1 MTQIDYLIINDMT
14 KLGSL
19 VVGKKN
25 QITIM
30 GILNISPE
38 SFYKK
43 SIKST
48 KSEISKYLCDME
60 ENGANIIDIGG
71 MSTAPYLKTIVSE
84 KIESERITKTIKI
97 IQNLSNIPISVD
109 TCRASVAKD
118 ALELGIDVI
127 NDISGL
133 KYDKNMPKIVEKY
146 NPSLIL
152 CSYSK
157 KLVKGNSI
165 SVTKQLLNQSIKIAK
180 NAQISKDKIV
190 VDPAIG
196 FFRRSSDV
204 KNNLPYTK
212 ITSDWAQRDIEIIK
226 KLKTHVFE
234 LGLVPIIPL
243 SGIDSGIFD
252 NAKEIGLEKHIPKI
266 EKFLRTK
273 IQTISDARI
282 LDKDLRKLMRDRK
295 IVSVNHGPNMIHDIL
310 DSLELKH

>member
-1 MTQIDYLIINDMT
+1 MT
-14 KLGSL
+14 KLGNL
-19 VVGKKN
+19 VVGRKN
-25 QITIM
+25 KITIM

-48 KSEISKYLCDME
+48 KSEISKYLLDME
-60 ENGANIIDIGG
+60 ENGANIIDLGG

-84 KIESERITKTIKI
+84 KSESERITKTIKI

-133 KYDKNMPKIVEKY
+133 KYDVNMPKIIEKY

-152 CSYSK
+152 CPYSK
-157 KLVKGNSI
+157 NTVKGNPI
-165 SVTKQLLNQSIKIAK
+165 SETKKLLNESIKIAL
-180 NAQISKDKIV
+180 NAHISKEKIV

-204 KNNLPYTK
+204 KNKLPYTK
-212 ITSDWAQRDIEIIK
+212 IISNWAERDIEIIK
-226 KLKTHVFE
+226 KLKLLKTNFPILISISNKSFLGKLLGKDDPTDRNTETAIAEMFSIINGASIIRTHNPKVTSDVIKFTE
-234 LGLVPIIPL
+234 LLTKKSKKGL
-243 SGIDSGIFD
+243 
-252 NAKEIGLEKHIPKI
+252 
-266 EKFLRTK
+266 
-273 IQTISDARI
+273 
-282 LDKDLRKLMRDRK
+282 
-295 IVSVNHGPNMIHDIL
+295 
-310 DSLELKH
+310 

>member
-1 MTQIDYLIINDMT
+1 
-14 KLGSL
+14 
-19 VVGKKN
+19 
-25 QITIM
+25 
-30 GILNISPE
+30 
-38 SFYKK
+38 
-43 SIKST
+43 
-48 KSEISKYLCDME
+48 ME

-165 SVTKQLLNQSIKIAK
+165 PVTKQLLNQSIKIAK

-226 KLKTHVFE
+226 KLKLLKSTFPILVSISNKSFLGKLLGKEDPSERNTGTAIAEMLSIINGASIIRTH
-234 LGLVPIIPL
+234 
-243 SGIDSGIFD
+243 
-252 NAKEIGLEKHIPKI
+252 NPKI
-266 EKFLRTK
+266 TSDVIKMTKFFTQKSKKGL
-273 IQTISDARI
+273 
-282 LDKDLRKLMRDRK
+282 
-295 IVSVNHGPNMIHDIL
+295 
-310 DSLELKH
+310 

>member
-1 MTQIDYLIINDMT
+1 
-14 KLGSL
+14 
-19 VVGKKN
+19 
-25 QITIM
+25 
-30 GILNISPE
+30 
-38 SFYKK
+38 
-43 SIKST
+43 
-48 KSEISKYLCDME
+48 ME

-226 KLKTHVFE
+226 KLKLLKSTFPILVSISNKSFLGKLLGKEDPSERNTGTAIAEMLSIINGASIIRTH
-234 LGLVPIIPL
+234 
-243 SGIDSGIFD
+243 
-252 NAKEIGLEKHIPKI
+252 NPKI
-266 EKFLRTK
+266 TSDVIKMTK
-273 IQTISDARI
+273 YLTQKSKKG
-282 LDKDLRKLMRDRK
+282 L
-295 IVSVNHGPNMIHDIL
+295 
-310 DSLELKH
+310 

>member
-1 MTQIDYLIINDMT
+1 MT
-14 KLGSL
+14 KLGNL

-25 QITIM
+25 EITIM

-48 KSEISKYLCDME
+48 KSEISKYLLDME
-60 ENGANIIDIGG
+60 ENGANIIDVGG

-84 KIESERITKTIKI
+84 KTESERITKTIKI

-133 KYDKNMPKIVEKY
+133 KYDPNMPKIIEKY
-146 NPSLIL
+146 SPSIIL

-157 KLVKGNSI
+157 RLVKGNLI
-165 SVTKQLLNQSIKIAK
+165 SATKKLLNESVKIAE

-190 VDPAIG
+190 VDPSIG

-212 ITSDWAQRDIEIIK
+212 IKSDWAKRDVEIIK
-226 KLKTHVFE
+226 KLKLLKTNFPILISISNKSFIGKLLGKENPADRNTGTAIAEMLSIINGASIIRTHNPQITSDVIK
-234 LGLVPIIPL
+234 LTKSLTKKSKKGL
-243 SGIDSGIFD
+243 
-252 NAKEIGLEKHIPKI
+252 
-266 EKFLRTK
+266 
-273 IQTISDARI
+273 
-282 LDKDLRKLMRDRK
+282 
-295 IVSVNHGPNMIHDIL
+295 
-310 DSLELKH
+310 

>member
-1 MTQIDYLIINDMT
+1 MT
-14 KLGSL
+14 KLGNL
-19 VVGKKN
+19 VVGRKN
-25 QITIM
+25 DITIM

-48 KSEISKYLCDME
+48 KSQIAQHLCDME

-133 KYDKNMPKIVEKY
+133 KYDRNMPKVVEKY

-157 KLVKGNSI
+157 KIVKRNF
-165 SVTKQLLNQSIKIAK
+165 VNETKKFLNESIKIAK
-180 NAQISKDKIV
+180 TAQISKDKIV
-190 VDPAIG
+190 IDPAIG

-212 ITSDWAQRDIEIIK
+212 ITHDWVQRDIEIIK
-226 KLKTHVFE
+226 KLKSLKTTYPILVSVSNKSFLGKLLGKEDPVDRYTGTTIAEMFSIINGASIIRTH
-234 LGLVPIIPL
+234 
-243 SGIDSGIFD
+243 
-252 NAKEIGLEKHIPKI
+252 NPKI
-266 EKFLRTK
+266 TSDVIKMTK
-273 IQTISDARI
+273 
-282 LDKDLRKLMRDRK
+282 
-295 IVSVNHGPNMIHDIL
+295 
-310 DSLELKH
+310 SLTQKSKKGL

>member
-1 MTQIDYLIINDMT
+1 
-14 KLGSL
+14 
-19 VVGKKN
+19 
-25 QITIM
+25 
-30 GILNISPE
+30 
-38 SFYKK
+38 
-43 SIKST
+43 
-48 KSEISKYLCDME
+48 ME

-226 KLKTHVFE
+226 KLKLLKSTFPILVSISNKSFLGKLLGKEDPTERNTGTAIAEMLSIINGASIIRTH
-234 LGLVPIIPL
+234 
-243 SGIDSGIFD
+243 
-252 NAKEIGLEKHIPKI
+252 NPKI
-266 EKFLRTK
+266 TSDVIKMTKFFTQKSKKGL
-273 IQTISDARI
+273 
-282 LDKDLRKLMRDRK
+282 
-295 IVSVNHGPNMIHDIL
+295 
-310 DSLELKH
+310 